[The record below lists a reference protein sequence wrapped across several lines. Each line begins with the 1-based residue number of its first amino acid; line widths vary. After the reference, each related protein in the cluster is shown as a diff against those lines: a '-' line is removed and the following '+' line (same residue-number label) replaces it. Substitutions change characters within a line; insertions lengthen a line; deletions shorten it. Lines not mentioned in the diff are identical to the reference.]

1 MPPAPSARDPR
12 QGPYPRTRRFST
24 SSDPETAIVKLY
36 GGDWHPSELPPAA
49 VHPRQRRCSAEGLEP
64 GEGREGEGG
73 PRRSQ
78 GLRRRA
84 CVRHLRQRTLA
95 PTILDILRFL
105 IKRGQDDGV
114 TRRLQRRIC
123 RPGVCIHPQGQ
134 DEGADFE
141 VEDLANRQ
149 VPNRLSVFSTSCR
162 RSCSLAFPTR
172 SLRRCSSPRMTA
184 SSLLSRTSRMKA
196 SQTTTSPS
204 RQVNLSDRAISST
217 SSIAPGTRASTS
229 PQSS

>member
-36 GGDWHPSELPPAA
+36 GGEWHPSELPPAS

-105 IKRGQDDGV
+105 IKRGRMTVSLVASSGESVVQASVSTPKAKMREQTSKLRISRIDKFQTV
-114 TRRLQRRIC
+114 CLLHVLQAIVQSRLPNTLFAALFKSSHGAEQ
-123 RPGVCIHPQGQ
+123 PAVEDVE
-134 DEGADFE
+134 DEGFAD
-141 VEDLANRQ
+141 DD
-149 VPNRLSVFSTSCR
+149 VPE
-162 RSCSLAFPTR
+162 
-172 SLRRCSSPRMTA
+172 
-184 SSLLSRTSRMKA
+184 
-196 SQTTTSPS
+196 QTGE
-204 RQVNLSDRAISST
+204 LE
-217 SSIAPGTRASTS
+217 
-229 PQSS
+229 